1 MLVAFV
7 RNDLRNVNLLR
18 VNPTGN
24 LYPSQFIASLP
35 WRKIQMAIV
44 LIAGTSVCVLLSG
57 RRQVGLLGVV
67 LAHAG
72 DSALHLLK

>member
-24 LYPSQFIASLP
+24 LYPSQYIASLP

-44 LIAGTSVCVLLSG
+44 LIAGASLCVLLSG
-57 RRQVGLLGVV
+57 RRQVGLIGIV